1 MKQVSRPVLAA
12 AIALALTAAGCDK
25 LGDKAATDK
34 NDTAAETAT
43 TTDAKADKAIAGL
56 ETRKQQVS
64 YMVGM
69 SIGKNLEGIKDEID
83 VDVVEKAMRTMIA
96 GEKPLMDEK
105 QAQEVGAAFQQEM
118 QIKQIAKPAAEGKK
132 NLEEGATFLAANAK
146 KPGVQT
152 TASGLQY
159 QVVSEGAGPKPKAE
173 DVVRVHYT
181 GTTLDGETFDSSHDR
196 GEPATF
202 PLAAVVPGW
211 QEGIQLM
218 PVGSKF
224 TLWVPGKLGYGDKVP
239 PGAPIGPN
247 ATLVFD
253 VELLEI
259 VKPEEQ

>member
-1 MKQVSRPVLAA
+1 MKQVSRSVLAL
-12 AIALALTAAGCDK
+12 AIALAVTAAGCDK
-25 LGDKAATDK
+25 LGDKPADKADAA
-34 NDTAAETAT
+34 AAETAT
-43 TTDAKADKAIAGL
+43 GTDAKADNAIPGL
-56 ETRKQQVS
+56 ETKKQQVS

-83 VDVVEKAMRTMIA
+83 LDMVEKAMRTMVA

-118 QIKQIAKPAAEGKK
+118 QIKQIAKAAAEGKK
-132 NLEEGATFLAANAK
+132 NLEEGATFLAENAK

-152 TASGLQY
+152 TPSGLQY
-159 QVVSEGAGPKPKAE
+159 QVVSEGKGPKPTAE
-173 DVVRVHYT
+173 DVVRVHYK
-181 GTTLDGETFDSSHDR
+181 GTMLDGKTFDSSYDR

-202 PLAAVVPGW
+202 PLSAVVPGW

-224 TLWVPGKLGYGDKVP
+224 KLWVPGKLGYGDKVP

-253 VELLEI
+253 VELLEV
-259 VKPEEQ
+259 VKPGAQ

>member
-25 LGDKAATDK
+25 LGDKAAADK
-34 NDTAAETAT
+34 ADAT
-43 TTDAKADKAIAGL
+43 TEAAPGADAKAENAIPGL
-56 ETRKQQVS
+56 ETKKQQVS

-69 SIGKNLEGIKDEID
+69 SIGKSLEGIKEEVDL
-83 VDVVEKAMRTMIA
+83 DVVEKAMRTMVA

-105 QAQEVGAAFQQEM
+105 QAQEIGAAFQQEM
-118 QIKQIAKPAAEGKK
+118 QIKQIAKAAAEGKK
-132 NLEEGATFLAANAK
+132 NLEEGAAFLAENAK
-146 KPGVQT
+146 KAGVQT

-173 DVVRVHYT
+173 DVVRVHYK
-181 GTTLDGETFDSSHDR
+181 GTMLDGETFDSSYDR

-211 QEGIQLM
+211 QEGLQLM

-224 TLWVPGKLGYGDKVP
+224 KLWIPGKLGYGDKVP

-247 ATLVFD
+247 ETLVFD

-259 VKPEEQ
+259 VKQEAK

>member
-12 AIALALTAAGCDK
+12 AIALALTAAGCDRP
-25 LGDKAATDK
+25 GDKAAADK
-34 NDTAAETAT
+34 AGAT
-43 TTDAKADKAIAGL
+43 TEAAAGTDAKAETAIPGL
-56 ETRKQQVS
+56 ETKRQQVS

-69 SIGKNLEGIKDEID
+69 SIGKSLEGIKEEID
-83 VDVVEKAMRTMIA
+83 LDMVEKAMRTMVA

-105 QAQEVGAAFQQEM
+105 QAQEIGAAFQQEM
-118 QIKQIAKPAAEGKK
+118 QIKQIAKAAAEGKK
-132 NLEEGATFLAANAK
+132 NLEEGAAFLAGNAK

-152 TASGLQY
+152 TPSGLQY
-159 QVVSEGAGPKPKAE
+159 QVVSEGAGPKPKAD
-173 DVVRVHYT
+173 DVVRVHYK
-181 GTTLDGETFDSSHDR
+181 GTMLDGETFDSSYDR

-211 QEGIQLM
+211 QEGLQLM

-224 TLWVPGKLGYGDKVP
+224 KLWVPGKLGYGDKVP

-247 ATLVFD
+247 ETLVFD

-259 VKPEEQ
+259 VKPDAK